1 MDEVATKAKD
11 SEEDKVEVELSEY
24 TVTLEWLI
32 NTRECVVP

>member
-24 TVTLEWLI
+24 TVTLEWLL
-32 NTRECVVP
+32 NTRERVMP